1 MTKPHVIVLSITHQG
16 LTKQQAAH
24 KFNVSIRW
32 INKLLARYK
41 QEGLDGLEPKSRR
54 PRSSPTK
61 SDQTVSDL
69 ILEIRYH
76 LIAQGMDAGPRS
88 IAWQISNQDLTPPSN
103 ATIWRILKTA
113 GAITP
118 QPRKRPRNSYIRF
131 QAEQPNETWQSDFTH
146 WRLADGTDVEIL
158 NFLDDH
164 SRFLLGCQVF
174 KPVTSQAVIGL
185 FLDCVSSFGPPQSTL
200 TDNGLVFTSR
210 FIGGKSPFEYTLAN
224 LGIRQKNGSPGHPQT
239 QGKIERFHQTLK
251 KFLAQMPRVQTLDQL
266 QLQLNEFKRRYN
278 TERPHSS
285 LGQKTPQTVFQATIK
300 AKPSGNSFDAHRVRR
315 DRVDSAGK
323 VSLRRAGTMH
333 KLGIGRPHAAKQV
346 LILVHEKEVLVTDLF
361 TGEVLSEHVIN
372 PEKKYWPK
380 ATNPG
385 D

>member
-1 MTKPHVIVLSITHQG
+1 
-16 LTKQQAAH
+16 
-24 KFNVSIRW
+24 
-32 INKLLARYK
+32 
-41 QEGLDGLEPKSRR
+41 
-54 PRSSPTK
+54 
-61 SDQTVSDL
+61 
-69 ILEIRYH
+69 
-76 LIAQGMDAGPRS
+76 MDAGPRS

-131 QAEQPNETWQSDFTH
+131 QADQPNETWQSDFTH

-251 KFLAQMPRVQTLDQL
+251 KFLAQMPKVQTLDQL

-285 LGQKTPQTVFQATIK
+285 LGQKTPPDGLSSHNQSK
-300 AKPSGNSFDAHRVRR
+300 A
-315 DRVDSAGK
+315 
-323 VSLRRAGTMH
+323 LRQQ
-333 KLGIGRPHAAKQV
+333 L
-346 LILVHEKEVLVTDLF
+346 
-361 TGEVLSEHVIN
+361 
-372 PEKKYWPK
+372 
-380 ATNPG
+380 
-385 D
+385 